1 MKTPPGRNTPSKDE
15 NMLIKKTYSPWKIP
29 SYSFKKVLLDSQNV
43 QVTPPVPPKA
53 SSKPPQDRDEDAV
66 HCEEYS
72 ILNPAHVF
80 HDAATLLKLSAL
92 DSSQNPAH
100 FTCYQPARIA
110 LHETIVLATTQIQYE
125 TEEDLKKIIKH
136 VMGLLT
142 PELDKITIE
151 HIRLR
156 DSLLEKTKVI
166 LREYPKPVSDVLQ
179 HHKLIF
185 TELSLHYQEYDASAV
200 LKSAFKDK
208 REYLH
213 YLAIHITDILY
224 TKLAMTHI
232 RQDVAS
238 VIDGLIDEQ
247 VYEAMPVPEQDK
259 RITFTVSGGTGSGKT
274 TSVALMMK
282 TASEV
287 YGIPWRQIAKL
298 DTNIYQSLLIEP
310 GSVDIALF
318 SQFSAPEASY
328 VHRLVQKAFHDK
340 VLVGCAP
347 HMFIDQVFVNHDKL
361 DLSTFYSGRVEGMVV
376 STDVKSAVERAYQR
390 GVETGRYEPTQTIL
404 RTHRGVAV
412 EFPQVLK
419 GYRSRSVT
427 YRIMDN
433 NVPKGTQPIEIAV
446 INLKTNQ
453 IHIKSCERMLHF
465 IAKREINPAAES
477 VETLY
482 HKEPKDEALSSPIAL
497 RRRINQYFAPLLKC
511 KIIIEDEAPAETE
524 DLDPKKVERHRA
536 SF

>member
-1 MKTPPGRNTPSKDE
+1 MKKSNVRNTPSKDE
-15 NMLIKKTYSPWKIP
+15 NTLIKKTYSPWKIP
-29 SYSFKKVLLDSQNV
+29 SYSFKKVLLDSQTA
-43 QVTPPVPPKA
+43 QATPPPK
-53 SSKPPQDRDEDAV
+53 PLQDRGEDTV
-66 HCEEYS
+66 NCEEYS
-72 ILNPAHVF
+72 ILDPANVF

-92 DSSQNPAH
+92 DSSQNPDH

-125 TEEDLKKIIKH
+125 TEEELKNIIKH
-136 VMGLLT
+136 VMDLLT
-142 PELDKITIE
+142 PELDRMTTYNMK
-151 HIRLR
+151 LR
-156 DSLLEKTKVI
+156 ATLLEKAQVI
-166 LREYPKPVSDVLQ
+166 LRDYPRPISDAPQ

-185 TELSLHYQEYDASAV
+185 TELSLHYQDYDASSS

-224 TKLAMTHI
+224 TKLAMTNI
-232 RQDVAS
+232 KYDVAS
-238 VIDGLIDEQ
+238 VIERLIDEQ
-247 VYEAMPVPEQDK
+247 VYEAMPIPEPDK

-310 GSVDIALF
+310 GTVDIALF

-361 DLSTFYSGRVEGMVV
+361 DLSTFYSGRVEGIVV

-404 RTHRGVAV
+404 RTHRGVAL

-419 GYRSRSVT
+419 AYRSQFVT

-433 NVPKGTQPIEIAV
+433 NVPKGSEPIEIAV
-446 INLKTNQ
+446 INLKTKQ
-453 IHIKSCERMLHF
+453 ILIKCSERMLHF

-477 VETLY
+477 EETLY

-511 KIIIEDEAPAETE
+511 KIIIEDDAATDE
-524 DLDPKKVERHRA
+524 DDLEPQNAVRHRA